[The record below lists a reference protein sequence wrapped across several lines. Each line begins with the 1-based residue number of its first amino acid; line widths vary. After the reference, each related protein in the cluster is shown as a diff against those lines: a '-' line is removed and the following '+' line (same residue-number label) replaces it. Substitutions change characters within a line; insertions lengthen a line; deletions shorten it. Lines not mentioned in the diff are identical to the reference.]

1 MRWHFALPNILAW
14 VKVVQAPSNHG
25 VGWNANCS
33 TQSFSRLCPI
43 LHNFPESIPVGHANS
58 IYRLP
63 TSLDNLDPIEHFA
76 LISGLFPCS
85 FFDRTTILPMASGGI
100 IDCQS
105 LFSPPIIGSGLAKMP
120 LSLHLCILERSCFS
134 WALSFFPSLL
144 FRTTLQGHL
153 WRIAH
158 CLDYKRADI
167 CGAVLH
173 NGEATGNNRKW
184 QFYKSVTDVIIRR
197 WKWQQ

>member
-1 MRWHFALPNILAW
+1 MVEAPPVAASIHGSQRKSSTNAVTLCTPKHTCSSWKF
-14 VKVVQAPSNHG
+14 VQAPSNHE

-33 TQSFSRLCPI
+33 AQSETRLCPI
-43 LHNFPESIPVGHANS
+43 LHNFSESIPVGHANS

-105 LFSPPIIGSGLAKMP
+105 LFPPPIIGSGLAKIAFVP
-120 LSLHLCILERSCFS
+120 ASLHS
-134 WALSFFPSLL
+134 WKQLLFLSIVFLSFPAISHNST
-144 FRTTLQGHL
+144 RT
-153 WRIAH
+153 
-158 CLDYKRADI
+158 
-167 CGAVLH
+167 
-173 NGEATGNNRKW
+173 
-184 QFYKSVTDVIIRR
+184 SVKNCP
-197 WKWQQ
+197 WPWL